1 MTDERQPHG
10 AGNTTGLNSYRN
22 ILRGILLI
30 GGSTVISL
38 LFGLLRNKLLAVF
51 GGPVS
56 VGLVGLLSNA
66 MGVISSAGGL
76 GLGMAGVREIT
87 AAGRER
93 LPAVRASLRLYAI
106 LLSMICLGFVF
117 AFTDVIGGALLDG
130 KVEASTIAWLGFGA
144 SATIL
149 AIALETELRAL
160 HRVRAIA
167 TSNVLSSA
175 AATAAVA
182 VWMWSADTSVELAF
196 VLIPL
201 LSMLLMHLWFVTR
214 LPPIDYSALSRISDL
229 VRPWRG
235 FIAIGVPVM
244 LAATLTVVVALV
256 LRLIIE
262 DRAGLGT
269 LGLFVGV
276 HLLSANYLGFIL
288 KAMGTDYFPRLSAT
302 IGSRGETLEMINRQT
317 RVLLILGL
325 PVLLAVYGLSELV
338 ITVIYTAEF
347 ATASRLLQLYV
358 LGDFLKI
365 IAWPLGFWILAA
377 GRSMLFWLTESLANF
392 VLLGMVYFFFEGD
405 LDVVGLAYIVMR
417 IAHTLMIYL
426 LAGRLI
432 RFRLSSFN
440 IAYFFLFAALVLLV
454 HASSEYSV
462 NAGRIVTCIVVAVL
476 AGSAYLNVRTMLS
489 SEKSG
494 RPEQDE

>member
-10 AGNTTGLNSYRN
+10 AENTTGLNSYRN

-30 GGSTVISL
+30 GGSTVIAL
-38 LFGLLRNKLLAVF
+38 MFGLLRNKLLAVF

-56 VGLVGLLSNA
+56 VGLVGLLSSA
-66 MGVISSAGGL
+66 MGVIGSVGGV
-76 GLGMAGVREIT
+76 GLNMAGVREIT
-87 AAGRER
+87 TAGREHM
-93 LPAVRASLRLYAI
+93 PAVRASLRFYAI
-106 LLSMICLGFVF
+106 LLSMVCLGFVF
-117 AFTDVIGGALLDG
+117 AFTDVIAGTLLDV

-149 AIALETELRAL
+149 ASAFETELRAL
-160 HRVRAIA
+160 HRIRAIA
-167 TSNVLSSA
+167 TSKVLSSA
-175 AATAAVA
+175 AATVAVA
-182 VWMWSADTSVELAF
+182 VWIWSADTSVELAF
-196 VLIPL
+196 VLIPV

-214 LPPIDYSALSRISDL
+214 LPPIDYPALSRIFDL

-244 LAATLTVVVALV
+244 LAATVTTVVALV

-276 HLLSANYLGFIL
+276 HVLSTAYLGFIL
-288 KAMGTDYFPRLSAT
+288 RAMGTDYFPRLSAT

-325 PVLLAVYGLSELV
+325 PVLLATYGLSELI

-365 IAWPLGFWILAA
+365 VAWPLGFWILAA
-377 GRSMLFWLTESLANF
+377 GRSMLYWLTESLANF
-392 VLLGMVYFFFEGD
+392 ILLGMIYFFFEGD
-405 LDVVGLAYIVMR
+405 LDVVGLAYILMR
-417 IAHTLMIYL
+417 VVHTLMIYL
-426 LAGRLI
+426 LASRLI
-432 RFRLSSFN
+432 RFRFSSFN
-440 IAYFFLFAALVLLV
+440 IAYFCLFAALVLIV

-462 NAGRIVTCIVVAVL
+462 NAGRIVTSIVVAVL

-489 SEKSG
+489 SERSG
-494 RPEQDE
+494 RSEQEE